1 MTPDNRYAP
10 HALPGQLDIVAGPG
24 GLPVIEIRNRFA
36 TARLCVHG
44 AHVLSFCPKEG
55 ADLLFLSEQ
64 AVFQPGKAI
73 RGGVPVCWPWFGPD
87 PQGLGRPAHG
97 FVRTRLWDL
106 RRTESLAGG
115 ETLVELGLRDSSDT
129 RAIWPHGFD
138 LSLTVI
144 VGRSLFLSLTTRNT
158 GDSAF
163 QLTQA
168 LHSYFAVADI
178 AQVRV
183 TGLDGCAY
191 VDKAQGA
198 GGARKVQSG
207 DVGVDAEVDRVY
219 AGVPDVLGIVD
230 AAMPRRIRLT
240 AGGSRTAVVWNP
252 WAEIAAGMA
261 DLPDDAYRRFICVET
276 ANAGDE
282 VLTLAPGDSRT
293 LVVDMEPPRSAA
305 ARVAAPHGD

>member
-1 MTPDNRYAP
+1 MTVATLNRS
-10 HALPGQLDIVAGPG
+10 HALPGHLSFDEGPG
-24 GLPVIEIRNRFA
+24 GLPVMHIQNRHA
-36 TARLCVHG
+36 TARVSVHG
-44 AHVLSFCPKEG
+44 AHVLSFCPQDG
-55 ADLLFLSEQ
+55 ADLLYLSEQ

-87 PQGLGRPAHG
+87 PLGQGRPAHG
-97 FVRTRLWDL
+97 FVRNRLWDL
-106 RRTESLAGG
+106 RRTETLAGG

-191 VDKAQGA
+191 VDKAKGA
-198 GGARKVQSG
+198 GGARKVQTG
-207 DVGVDAEVDRVY
+207 DVTVDAEVDRVY
-219 AGVPDVLGIVD
+219 AGVPDGLGIVD
-230 AAMPRRIRLT
+230 GAAPRRIRLT

-276 ANAGDE
+276 ANAGEE
-282 VLTLAPGDSRT
+282 VLTLAPGNSRT
-293 LVVDMEPPRSAA
+293 LVVDIAES
-305 ARVAAPHGD
+305 

>member
-1 MTPDNRYAP
+1 MTPDTRYAP
-10 HALPGQLDIVAGPG
+10 HALPGQLDIVQGPG

-36 TARLCVHG
+36 TARISVHG
-44 AHVLSFCPKEG
+44 AHVLSFRPKDD

-87 PQGLGRPAHG
+87 PQGQGRPAHG

-106 RRTESLAGG
+106 RRTETLAGG
-115 ETLVELGLRDSSDT
+115 ETLVELGLRDSTET

-144 VGRSLFLSLTTRNT
+144 VGRSLFLALTTRNT
-158 GDSAF
+158 GDSPF
-163 QLTQA
+163 ELTQA

-183 TGLDGCAY
+183 TGLDGCDY
-191 VDKAQGA
+191 VDKAKGA
-198 GGARKVQSG
+198 GGVRKVQAG
-207 DVGVDAEVDRVY
+207 DVAVDAEVDRVY
-219 AGVPDVLGIVD
+219 AGVPDVLTIEDG
-230 AAMPRRIRLT
+230 AAARRVRLT

-252 WAEIAAGMA
+252 WAEVAAGMA
-261 DLPDDAYRRFICVET
+261 DLPDDAYRRFVCVET
-276 ANAGDE
+276 ANAGEE

-293 LVVDMEPPRSAA
+293 LAVDIAPPRSTAS
-305 ARVAAPHGD
+305 RVATPHGG